1 MSALKKWWVVQHQTC
16 QTPEL
21 SGVWNCNVTA
31 CNVKEV
37 YPKRGMLSTAPD
49 QLTFTGWTGGEK
61 TVC

>member
-1 MSALKKWWVVQHQTC
+1 MVGGPASDMPNTRVEWSLAL
-16 QTPEL
+16 
-21 SGVWNCNVTA
+21 NVTA